1 MTARSRTARQIRA
14 TIRAALNAGRAL
26 IAAARG
32 RRYRTLTALYT
43 AIDNAAAVRIA
54 YTDEDGVQTM
64 RTIRPERLWISDKG
78 HILCTAWDQL
88 RQDRRTFRT
97 DRLAIAA

>member
-1 MTARSRTARQIRA
+1 MTAHSRTARHIRRVL
-14 TIRAALNAGRAL
+14 RAALQAGRAL
-26 IAAARG
+26 VTAARG
-32 RRYRTLTALYT
+32 ARFRTLTALYR
-43 AIDNAAAVRIA
+43 AIDNGQAVRIA
-54 YTDEDGVQTM
+54 YTDEDGVQTA

-97 DRLAIAA
+97 DRLAISA